1 MDGLHCLSTSGRDVD
16 GQPVESEIVGKD
28 NPINVSMVNKVS
40 VGGGGHERGRS
51 SYGKFMR
58 ANFGVKPFVGSL
70 DEVSVWARALTA
82 AEVIELAK

>member
-40 VGGGGHERGRS
+40 VGGEDTRRAGLPTVSSCERTLVS
-51 SYGKFMR
+51 SH
-58 ANFGVKPFVGSL
+58 L
-70 DEVSVWARALTA
+70 
-82 AEVIELAK
+82 